1 MPRQGLKLKQASAV
15 LQIAP
20 KELQNLVQFGVVK
33 PRRLE
38 ATYFFDTNALM
49 VAKVAFYL
57 KESLGTR
64 TSVLSKLMEAFSA
77 SEEEFKSENPKYI
90 IFNCR
95 LAAAEEPIKL
105 GVPFRALGEQIEER
119 MSRVDLYKD
128 LPRGKKRRGWKKAF
142 LESLTEAAKDIGE
155 VSEEEILRT
164 VRSYR
169 EERRAPEITVAAES
183 WETEATGRR

>member
-1 MPRQGLKLKQASAV
+1 MPRQELKLKQASAV
-15 LQIAP
+15 LQIEP

-38 ATYFFDTNALM
+38 GTHFFDTSALM

-77 SEEEFKSENPKYI
+77 SEEEITSENPEYI
-90 IFNCR
+90 TFNCR
-95 LAAAEEPIKL
+95 LAAEEEPIKL

-119 MSRVDLYKD
+119 MSRADLYKD
-128 LPRGKKRRGWKKAF
+128 LPRGKKRRGWKKEF
-142 LESLTEAAKDIGE
+142 LELLTEAAKDIGE

-169 EERRAPEITVAAES
+169 KERRAPEITVAAES
-183 WETEATGRR
+183 

>member
-15 LQIAP
+15 LQIQP

-38 ATYFFDTNALM
+38 GTYFFDTNALM
-49 VAKVAFYL
+49 VAKVASYL

-90 IFNCR
+90 IFTCR
-95 LAAAEEPIKL
+95 LAAEEEPIKL
-105 GVPFRALGEQIEER
+105 GVPFRALGERIEER
-119 MSRVDLYKD
+119 MSRVGLYKD
-128 LPRGKKRRGWKKAF
+128 LPRGKKRRGWKKEF
-142 LESLTEAAKDIGE
+142 LGSLTEAARDIGD

-164 VRSYR
+164 IRTHR
-169 EERRAPEITVAAES
+169 KERRTREITVVAE
-183 WETEATGRR
+183 T

>member
-15 LQIAP
+15 LQIEP

-38 ATYFFDTNALM
+38 GTYFFDANALM
-49 VAKVAFYL
+49 VAKVASYL

-95 LAAAEEPIKL
+95 LAAEEEPIKL

-119 MSRVDLYKD
+119 MGRADLYKD
-128 LPRGKKRRGWKKAF
+128 MPRGRNAGAGKRNFWNR
-142 LESLTEAAKDIGE
+142 
-155 VSEEEILRT
+155 
-164 VRSYR
+164 
-169 EERRAPEITVAAES
+169 
-183 WETEATGRR
+183 